1 MTCFPFQAGSQSD
14 AGRRS
19 MPGLGPPNTSVVRR
33 LGNEFL
39 CWFRTKEH
47 QPRPQKERQ
56 AWPTVRRQGERQ
68 PGWPLETLPGK

>member
-39 CWFRTKEH
+39 RWFRTKEH

-56 AWPTVRRQGERQ
+56 ISQIEEQVLLTQNVPVNH
-68 PGWPLETLPGK
+68 